1 MFVGW
6 PIFSDD
12 DVTRKQYF
20 IDTDINITTLHY
32 YYSAHSLL
40 GLFSDRLLMALR
52 LLMLL
57 TLPRLFNI
65 FTTIV
70 IIFLTVFI
78 LTHPVD
84 LPCGRKPEKTTTF
97 SRALTESVAWIEP
110 RSQRWKAL
118 ALTTAP
124 PKPRRSEATYAF
136 HSIKLK
142 FGQFLKLILFAF
154 FKL

>member
-97 SRALTESVAWIEP
+97 SRALTESVA
-110 RSQRWKAL
+110 
-118 ALTTAP
+118 
-124 PKPRRSEATYAF
+124 
-136 HSIKLK
+136 
-142 FGQFLKLILFAF
+142 
-154 FKL
+154 